1 MSVVNALSA
10 ASAVSAASGP
20 SAAGAAGAVSGRHAL
35 TRREFLQV
43 SASAAGGL
51 VVSLVMPPL
60 AAAEGAAPPKLP
72 AAVNQ
77 PLGSFVRI
85 EPDGRIVIGARG
97 CEIGQG
103 VRTSLPMLIAEEL
116 DVPWSAVTVEQ
127 LPYGLIASPDPPG
140 LASRYGP
147 QGAGGSTSIPDAWHE
162 LRQVGARARWLLVQ
176 AAAQVWQQSAAALR
190 TEDAQVAHPDGRRLS
205 YARLAQRAA
214 ALTPPDGDVPM
225 KDKSAYHIIGHPT
238 RVADGRDIVTGVA
251 AYGIDAALPGAL
263 TVLIARCPYFDG
275 SLGEL
280 DDSEARR
287 IPGVRQVVTIP
298 PPRAGAPLDRN
309 LAAGVA
315 VIADDFWSA
324 HRGRE
329 ALRIRWTAGPGAK
342 DSSAALEQRAAA
354 AFGKG
359 GLIARQDGDFA
370 AARRT
375 AARIVERTY
384 IEPFLAH
391 ATMEPPNALID
402 LKANRALLVASLQSP
417 GDASRMINAMTGIP
431 RPDIEI
437 RLPRTGGGFGRR
449 LQNDFVAEAV
459 LVAQKAGVP
468 LKVLWTREDDLQN
481 DFYRP
486 FGVHRLSAALDAT
499 GRVTGWSHRVAAT
512 ARKWRAAGMEDE
524 TDWIGCVDR
533 DGFPAGCVE
542 NYVAEFLPVDF
553 QLARGWWRA
562 PLPTF
567 AAFPIE
573 SFLDEVAHESRQ
585 DPLALRF
592 ALLGAPREL
601 DYRDHGGPKL
611 HTGRLAEVLRQAA
624 RAIGYGRK
632 LPPRHGVGLASHFTH
647 GGYAAHAIE
656 VAVSEHGEL
665 DIVRCV
671 CAADVGAIVNPLG
684 LDAQF
689 MGGTVDGL
697 STALSLEITVKAG
710 RVQQANFPDYPLM
723 RMARAPDVEV
733 HLIESGFPPSGSGEM
748 GIPPVAPAL
757 VNAIFAASAV
767 RLRRLPIGA
776 QLKGVSRQSR
786 AVS

>member
-1 MSVVNALSA
+1 VSVVGTLR
-10 ASAVSAASGP
+10 P
-20 SAAGAAGAVSGRHAL
+20 MSGRHAL

-43 SASAAGGL
+43 SLSAAGGL
-51 VVSLVMPPL
+51 VVSLVWPARTP
-60 AAAEGAAPPKLP
+60 AEGTAPPKRPP
-72 AAVNQ
+72 AVSH

-85 EPDGRIVIGARG
+85 EPAGRIVIGARG

-103 VRTSLPMLIAEEL
+103 VRTSLPMLIADEL
-116 DVPWSAVTVEQ
+116 DVPWPAVTVEQ
-127 LPYGLIASPDPPG
+127 LPYGLIASPAPPG
-140 LASRYGP
+140 VASRYGP

-162 LRQVGARARWLLVQ
+162 LRQVGARARWLLIQ
-176 AAAQVWQQSAAALR
+176 AAAQVWQQGADGLR
-190 TEDAQVAHPDGRRLS
+190 TQDAQVVHPDGRRLS
-205 YARLAQRAA
+205 YAQLAPRAA
-214 ALTPPDGDVPM
+214 TLTPPEGDVPM
-225 KDKSAYHIIGHPT
+225 KDKSAYRIIGHPT
-238 RVADGRDIVTGVA
+238 RVTDGRDIVTGRA
-251 AYGIDAALPGAL
+251 AYGFDAALPGAL

-280 DDSEARR
+280 DDTQARR

-315 VIADDFWSA
+315 VAADDFWSA

-329 ALRIRWTAGPGAK
+329 ALRIRWAAGPGAQ

-354 AFGKG
+354 AFGKSG
-359 GLIARQDGDFA
+359 VIARQDGDLA

-375 AARIVERTY
+375 AARVVERTY
-384 IEPFLAH
+384 VEPFLAH

-402 LKANRALLVASLQSP
+402 LEGKRALLVASLQSP

-449 LQNDFVAEAV
+449 LANDFVAEAV
-459 LVAQKAGVP
+459 LVAQKVGAPV
-468 LKVLWTREDDLQN
+468 KVLWTREDDLQN

-486 FGVHRLSAALDAT
+486 FGMHRLSAALDAA
-499 GRVTGWSHRVAAT
+499 GHLTGWSHRVAAT
-512 ARKWRAAGMEDE
+512 ARKWRAADMEDE
-524 TDWIGCVDR
+524 ADWIGCVDR
-533 DGFPAGCVE
+533 DGFPAGCVA

-567 AAFPIE
+567 AAFPVE
-573 SFLDEVAHESRQ
+573 SFLDEVAHETRQ
-585 DPLALRF
+585 DPLALRL

-601 DYRDHGGPKL
+601 DYRDHGGPKF
-611 HTGRLAEVLRQAA
+611 HTGRLAEVLRRAA
-624 RAIGYGRK
+624 REIGHGRT
-632 LPPRHGVGLASHFTH
+632 LPPRHGIGLASHFTH

-656 VAVSEHGEL
+656 VAVSEQGEL

-671 CAADVGAIVNPLG
+671 CAADVGEIVNPLG
-684 LDAQF
+684 LEAQF
-689 MGGTVDGL
+689 MGGTIDGL
-697 STALSLEITVKAG
+697 STALSLEVTIEDG
-710 RVQQANFPDYPLM
+710 RVQQANFPDYPLL

-733 HLIESGFPPSGSGEM
+733 HLIGSDFPPSGSGEM

-757 VNAIFAASAV
+757 VNAIFAASGV
-767 RLRRLPIGA
+767 RVRRLPIGA
-776 QLKGVSRQSR
+776 QLKGAPSQSR
-786 AVS
+786 TAS